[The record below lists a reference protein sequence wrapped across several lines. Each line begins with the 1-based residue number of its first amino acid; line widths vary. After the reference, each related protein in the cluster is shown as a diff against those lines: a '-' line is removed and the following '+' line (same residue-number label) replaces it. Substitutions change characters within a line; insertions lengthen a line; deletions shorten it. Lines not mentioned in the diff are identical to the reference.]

1 MNVLKCSCC
10 SSTILEVFKGLTPP
24 TTDTRYVDRYPWT
37 HIQKA
42 PFKLWKWK
50 CPKMEVAP
58 NRPSSNYFEHWHCC
72 WIPPLD
78 CGRPDLL
85 EDIYQSGDAWHAIGS
100 SGHTL
105 PRTLASWSKEC
116 PQRNGRSTSVVI
128 AIPMGYAT
136 WLAETLAHGIAH
148 GVRHWRSW
156 VALLMQRF
164 SGSTKK
170 RPGTVTVPR
179 YSKTDMCDWLLKHC
193 TIQVTVTTLNQLWH
207 QLCSQSGSLGCS
219 FHSGIDYDDESL
231 LLLVGMTCWLVIQ
244 KSSVFVAT
252 QAAWRVLSLSWLT
265 GWLCWIPHV

>member
-85 EDIYQSGDAWHAIGS
+85 EDIYQSGE
-100 SGHTL
+100 SGVVA
-105 PRTLASWSKEC
+105 RSRQGCQVISKSRAFTNLTPGMLLEAVVTHC
-116 PQRNGRSTSVVI
+116 QELSLRGQRNVHKGTGAVHRWSLRYLWDT
-128 AIPMGYAT
+128 P
-136 WLAETLAHGIAH
+136 LD
-148 GVRHWRSW
+148 WR
-156 VALLMQRF
+156 R
-164 SGSTKK
+164 
-170 RPGTVTVPR
+170 R
-179 YSKTDMCDWLLKHC
+179 
-193 TIQVTVTTLNQLWH
+193 
-207 QLCSQSGSLGCS
+207 
-219 FHSGIDYDDESL
+219 
-231 LLLVGMTCWLVIQ
+231 
-244 KSSVFVAT
+244 
-252 QAAWRVLSLSWLT
+252 
-265 GWLCWIPHV
+265 